1 MENKTLEFNKLDR
14 NALNSLFD
22 KERNPNFV
30 NEVEIQTEARNLVNE
45 LRSILDDNNLTGEF
59 SDNLDILDSY
69 INNNGPN
76 EYITNIDEDLQNQ
89 IIDKYNTLIDKISDM
104 QNFMK

>member
-89 IIDKYNTLIDKISDM
+89 IIDKYNRLIDKISDM

>member
-14 NALNSLFD
+14 NALISLFD

-89 IIDKYNTLIDKISDM
+89 IIDKYNRLIDKISDM
-104 QNFMK
+104 QNFIK

>member
-14 NALNSLFD
+14 NTLISLFD

-76 EYITNIDEDLQNQ
+76 EYIANIDEDLQNQ
-89 IIDKYNTLIDKISDM
+89 IIDKYNRLIDKISDM

>member
-14 NALNSLFD
+14 NTLISLFD

-89 IIDKYNTLIDKISDM
+89 IIDKYNRLIDKISDM
-104 QNFMK
+104 QNFIK